1 MLCYHFGL
9 CDLRPS
15 RTDMH
20 SDPAV
25 HEMKPQEFVF
35 ESMNLQ
41 VGVRLQFITY
51 RRLKPV
57 QYFSTLIGY
66 IKDDY
71 LIVKMPM
78 ENGAPIGLVE
88 GERVTIRVFSGV
100 NVCSFACTVE
110 RIFGRPLLYVHL
122 SFPTSIQGTSLRTAM
137 RVKVDLPA
145 RIHGSGTHD
154 APLACTILNLSVSGA
169 LVVSPSRLPADE
181 ERITL
186 QFSLKAPPDDQE
198 VRIATRAA
206 IRNVNVTK
214 AADDSDVYTYGMQ
227 FTDLDPGHYT
237 LLQNMTYE
245 ALLADRQKIV

>member
-1 MLCYHFGL
+1 
-9 CDLRPS
+9 
-15 RTDMH
+15 MH

-35 ESMNLQ
+35 EAMNLQ

-145 RIHGSGTHD
+145 RITAATGD
-154 APLACTILNLSVSGA
+154 ATALECTLANISVSGA
-169 LVVSPSRLPADE
+169 RIETHHSLVQDIGEMLLE
-181 ERITL
+181 FTL
-186 QFSLKAPPDDQE
+186 APPPE
-198 VRIATRAA
+198 HHPVSVRARAA
-206 IRNVNVTK
+206 IRNINAVRVEPGE
-214 AADDSDVYTYGMQ
+214 ADVFAYGLQ
-227 FTDLDPGHYT
+227 FIDLDPNHFM
-237 LLQNMTYE
+237 LLQNLTYE
-245 ALLADRQKIV
+245 ALLADRHKIV